1 MRQRNPL
8 NKNSFMTLH
17 RRNFIQSTLA
27 TGLIFGS
34 APSIHAAGKAKK
46 YRTALIGSGWWGMN
60 ILKEAM
66 AAGNCQVVALADVDS
81 DVLELAAEKIK
92 SLSGDTP
99 KTYQDVRELID
110 KEKIDIAIIA
120 TPDHWHALNAISA
133 IGAGAHV
140 FVEKPTGHT
149 IQESRAML
157 NAARAANRTV
167 QVGLHRRIG
176 PHYVS
181 GMKFLKEGNVG
192 DIGMVRMF
200 VHSSGGKEKPTQNS
214 APPEN
219 LNWDMYCGPAPLR
232 PYCRKIHPGGFRN
245 YLDFANGTLG
255 DWGVHWLDQVL
266 WWSEEKYPKKIFSWG
281 GRPIAGVAVLNEQ
294 EQTTDAPDAQI
305 AVFEF
310 ESFTATWEHRKFAG
324 NGTEKHSVG
333 CYFYGTKGTFHMGW
347 RDGWTFYPTDSKQPI
362 VHQDAQHQEPDGH
375 SIQLLWTDFIDAIE
389 SGKRPTCDIE
399 VGHLATNMSLLGM
412 LSYKLGRSIQ
422 WDGAN
427 EKVIGDEDANKL
439 LRREYR
445 SPWKYPTA

>member
-1 MRQRNPL
+1 
-8 NKNSFMTLH
+8 MTLP

-27 TGLIFGS
+27 TGLLLGG
-34 APSIHAAGKAKK
+34 APSIHAASKAKK

-81 DVLELAAEKIK
+81 DVLELAAEKVK
-92 SLSGDTP
+92 NLSGDVP
-99 KTYQDVRELID
+99 RTYQDVRELID

-120 TPDHWHALNAISA
+120 TPDHWHALNAIAA

-157 NAARAANRTV
+157 NAARAANLTV

-181 GMKFLKEGNVG
+181 GMKFLKDGNAGDVG
-192 DIGMVRMF
+192 SVRMF
-200 VHSSGGKEKPTQNS
+200 VHSTGGVEKPSQNS
-214 APPEN
+214 QPPSN

-266 WWSEEKYPKKIFSWG
+266 WWSEEKFPKKMFSSG
-281 GRPIAGVAVLNEQ
+281 GRPISGPTVLNEK
-294 EQTTDAPDAQI
+294 EQTTDTPDSQI
-305 AVFEF
+305 AVYEF

-324 NGTEKHSVG
+324 NGPEKHSIG

-347 RDGWTFYPTDSKQPI
+347 RDGWTFYPADSKQQT
-362 VHQDAQHQEPDGH
+362 VHQDAQHDEPDGQ
-375 SIQLLWTDFIDAIE
+375 SIKLLWSDFIAAIE
-389 SGKRPTCDIE
+389 SGKKPTCDIE
-399 VGHLATNMSLLGM
+399 IGHLATNMSLLGM
-412 LSYKLGRSIQ
+412 LSYKLGRSIE

-427 EKVIGDEDANKL
+427 EKIIGDEAANKL

-445 SPWKYPTA
+445 EPWKYPTA

>member
-1 MRQRNPL
+1 
-8 NKNSFMTLH
+8 MTLH
-17 RRNFIQSTLA
+17 RRSFVQSTLA
-27 TGLIFGS
+27 SGLLLGA
-34 APSIHAAGKAKK
+34 APRIHAANKAKK

-66 AAGNCQVVALADVDS
+66 AAGNCTVVALADVDQ
-81 DVLELAAEKIK
+81 DVLDLAAEKVTE
-92 SLSGDTP
+92 LSSDNP

-110 KEKIDIAIIA
+110 KEQIDIAIIA

-149 IQESRAML
+149 IVESRAML
-157 NAARAANRTV
+157 NAARAADRTV

-181 GMKFLKEGNVG
+181 GMKFLKDGNAG
-192 DIGMVRMF
+192 DIGAVRMF
-200 VHSSGGKEKPTQNS
+200 VHSGGGKEKPTANS
-214 APPEN
+214 KPPET
-219 LNWDMYCGPAPLR
+219 LDWDMYCGPAPLR

-245 YLDFANGTLG
+245 FLDFANGTLG

-266 WWSEEKYPKKIFSWG
+266 WWSDEKYPKKIFSTG
-281 GRPIAGVAVLNEQ
+281 SRTISGEAILNEK

-305 AVFEF
+305 AVYEF

-324 NGTEKHSVG
+324 NSAEQHSIG

-347 RDGWTFYPTDSKQPI
+347 RDGWTFHPADTKQPV
-362 VHQDAQHQEPDGH
+362 VHQDAQHSEPDGH
-375 SIQLLWTDFIDAIE
+375 SIKLLWADFIAAIE

-399 VGHLATNMSLLGM
+399 IGHNATNMSLLGM
-412 LSYKLGRSIQ
+412 LSFKLGRSIE
-422 WDGAN
+422 WDGAK
-427 EKVIGDEDANKL
+427 EKIIGDEEANKL

-445 SPWKYPTA
+445 GPWKYPSA

>member
-1 MRQRNPL
+1 
-8 NKNSFMTLH
+8 MTLH
-17 RRNFIQSTLA
+17 RRSFVQSTVASGVLLGA
-27 TGLIFGS
+27 
-34 APSIHAAGKAKK
+34 APRIHATSKAKK

-66 AAGNCQVVALADVDS
+66 AAGNCTVVALADVDQ
-81 DVLELAAEKIK
+81 DVLELAAEKVTE
-92 SLSGDTP
+92 LSSDKP
-99 KTYQDVRELID
+99 QTYQDVRELID
-110 KEKIDIAIIA
+110 KEQIDIVIVA

-149 IQESRAML
+149 IVESRALL
-157 NAARAANRTV
+157 NAARAADRTV

-181 GMKFLKEGNVG
+181 GMKFLKDGKAG
-192 DIGMVRMF
+192 DIGAVRMF
-200 VHSSGGKEKPTQNS
+200 VHSGGGKEKPAANS

-219 LNWDMYCGPAPLR
+219 LDWDMYCGPAPLR

-245 YLDFANGTLG
+245 FLDFANGTLG

-266 WWSEEKYPKKIFSWG
+266 WWSDEKFPKKIFSTG
-281 GRPIAGVAVLNEQ
+281 GRPISGKAILNDR

-305 AVFEF
+305 AVYEF

-324 NGTEKHSVG
+324 NSAEQHSIG

-347 RDGWTFYPTDSKQPI
+347 RDGWTFYPVDPKQPV
-362 VHQDAQHQEPDGH
+362 VHEDAQHSEPDGH
-375 SIQLLWTDFIDAIE
+375 SIKLLWADFISAIE
-389 SGKRPTCDIE
+389 AGKRPTCDIE
-399 VGHLATNMSLLGM
+399 IGHQATNMSLLGM
-412 LSYKLGRSIQ
+412 LSFKLGRSIQ
-422 WDGAN
+422 WDGVTETIVA
-427 EKVIGDEDANKL
+427 DEEANKV

-445 SPWKYPTA
+445 GPWKYPDA